1 MWAGSIKG
9 DVKRKHLSLCD
20 RRVAHTLA
28 AGAHIGFYVR
38 AWAVQAD
45 WRTEVALRFVG
56 GEHEFAA
63 LFPHLGGAYVPTLF
77 GGMYAPLGDAW

>member
-1 MWAGSIKG
+1 MSRENTSPSAIGGW
-9 DVKRKHLSLCD
+9 RTHWRL
-20 RRVAHTLA
+20 AHTLA